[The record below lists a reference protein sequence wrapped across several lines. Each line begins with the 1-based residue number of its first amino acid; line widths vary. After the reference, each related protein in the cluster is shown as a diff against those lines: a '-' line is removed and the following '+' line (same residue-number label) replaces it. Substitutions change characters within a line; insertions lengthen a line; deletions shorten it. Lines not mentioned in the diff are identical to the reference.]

1 MTTASKALLI
11 AVLAAGGCG
20 GAGQGAG
27 EPLETARSNQK
38 HDTGHKGEEMVAM
51 TPELKLFHDAL
62 APRWHAEHGPARMAD
77 TCAAIPEFRGDAE
90 SIAKAL
96 PPERTDPAAWAAK
109 ARALGDSVAAL
120 DAACK
125 TKDAAQFEPAFAA
138 VDERF
143 HAMLGAGDE
152 HHEEHGAKHE
162 H

>member
-1 MTTASKALLI
+1 MMTASKTLLI

-51 TPELKLFHDAL
+51 TPEVKLFRDAL
-62 APRWHAEHGPARMAD
+62 APRWDAEQGPQRMVD
-77 TCAAIPEFRGDAE
+77 TCAAIPEFVGDAE

-96 PPERTDPAAWAAK
+96 PPERADPADWAAK
-109 ARALGDSVAAL
+109 ARALGDSLTAL

-125 TKDAAQFEPAFAA
+125 AKDAAQFEPAFAA
-138 VDERF
+138 VHTRF
-143 HAMLGAGDE
+143 HAMLGFGDRE
-152 HHEEHGAKHE
+152 H
-162 H
+162 